1 MKKIIV
7 VGAGASGM
15 LAAGTAAEKGA
26 EVIVIEKMK
35 REGIKLSITGKGRCN
50 ITNIV
55 SVSEF
60 IEHFGKKGKFLR
72 QTFNDF
78 FSEETVNF
86 FNSIGVETVKER
98 GGRIFTK
105 KGDAKEVVFC
115 LLKWMKKNKVKIIK
129 EEKVE
134 KIIVEKNKVIGIE
147 TKKNNEKKKYF
158 ADSVIL
164 AMGGKSYPQTGST
177 GDGYKIAEKE
187 GHKINKLKQA
197 LVPLRT
203 NFLINDQLKRLK
215 LKNIKV
221 SLFIDGKKKK
231 EEFGEVY
238 FYEKGITGPV
248 ILSLSKK
255 IVEEKKK
262 NKKIKL
268 ELDLK
273 PGLDENKL
281 DKRIIKDLKK
291 FGNEKIKDILKKIIP
306 FNIIDLFLEK
316 TNIIKS
322 KKGNIINLKER
333 KKIKENIKKFEI
345 KIEGYAPFKEAII
358 TSGGVSTKEICPN
371 TMESKKI
378 KNLYFCGEI
387 IDVDADTGGYN
398 LQAAFSTGRKAGKN
412 CIK

>member
-7 VGAGASGM
+7 IGAGASGM

-35 REGIKLSITGKGRCN
+35 REGIKLSITGKGKCN

-55 SVSEF
+55 SINEF

-72 QTFNDF
+72 QTFNCF

-115 LLKWMKKNKVKIIK
+115 LLKWLKKNKVKIIK

-134 KIIVEKNKVIGIE
+134 NIIVEKNKVIGILTE
-147 TKKNNEKKKYF
+147 KNNEKKKYF
-158 ADSVIL
+158 ADSVIM
-164 AMGGKSYPQTGST
+164 ATGGKSYPQTGST

-187 GHKINKLKQA
+187 GHKINELKQA

-203 NFLINDQLKRLK
+203 DILINKKLKDLK
-215 LKNIKV
+215 LKNINV
-221 SLFIDGKKKK
+221 SLFIDNKKKK
-231 EEFGEVY
+231 EEFGEFY

-248 ILSLSKK
+248 IISLSKK

-268 ELDLK
+268 KLDLK
-273 PGLDENKL
+273 PGLDEKKL
-281 DKRIIKDLKK
+281 DKRIIRDLEN
-291 FGNEKIKDILKKIIP
+291 FGNKNIEDILKEILP
-306 FNIIDLFLEK
+306 VNIINLFLK
-316 TNIIKS
+316 RAKIDPF

-333 KKIKENIKKFEI
+333 KKIKENIKRFEI
-345 KIEGYAPFKEAII
+345 IIEGYAPFEEAII
-358 TSGGVSTKEICPN
+358 TSGGISTKEIYPD
-371 TMESKKI
+371 TMESKII

-387 IDVDADTGGYN
+387 IDIDADTGGYN
-398 LQAAFSTGRKAGKN
+398 LQAAFSTGRVAGIN